1 MHRLMAMAVTTCAAG
16 LSLTACTAGITSTS
30 PATASSPAESRTASS
45 PAPAAS
51 HTTSAASHTTSAASS
66 PVDTVNVGAPIGSFP
81 IPHGAQLVANMAN
94 VPCAKAVLV
103 ELDSVTPAKAS
114 AFYTSALP
122 RAGYRITG
130 NTLASDPKTG
140 APQALAEIMFTG
152 HGYTGVIIAA
162 ADLGAEASADPSM
175 AGLPSNITKNSVE
188 ISLTPPGAPG
198 CPTA

>member
-16 LSLTACTAGITSTS
+16 LSVTACTAGITSTG
-30 PATASSPAESRTASS
+30 PATAPSPASSRTASS
-45 PAPAAS
+45 PA
-51 HTTSAASHTTSAASS
+51 SAASHTTSAASS

-94 VPCAKAVLV
+94 IPCAKAVLV
-103 ELDSVTPAKAS
+103 ELGSVTPAQAS

-122 RAGYRITG
+122 RAGYKITG
-130 NTLASDPKTG
+130 NTLASDPHTG

-152 HGYTGVIIAA
+152 HGYTGLIIAIA
-162 ADLGAEASADPSM
+162 NLGAEASADPSM
-175 AGLPSNITKNSVE
+175 AGLPSNITKNAVE
-188 ISLTPPGAPG
+188 ISLTPPGASG